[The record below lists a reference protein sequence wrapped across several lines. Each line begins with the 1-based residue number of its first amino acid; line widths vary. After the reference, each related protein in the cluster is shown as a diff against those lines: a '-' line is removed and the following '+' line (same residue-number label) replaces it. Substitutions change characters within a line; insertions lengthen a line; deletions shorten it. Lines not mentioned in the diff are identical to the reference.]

1 MVSGL
6 LKEQDNAEKNN
17 KNELR
22 RNETTLDHI
31 HPSLGQ
37 MQIVVGGGGWA
48 ADSYTRPKKVNYC

>member
-1 MVSGL
+1 MLSELKIKKMVSGL

-37 MQIVVGGGGWA
+37 MQIVVGGGG
-48 ADSYTRPKKVNYC
+48 